1 MKIDDA
7 DQFNKLKEVW
17 KTWLRLSIRQENNM
31 SHQRRQIFAT
41 DAQAQ
46 DGMKSLLNE
55 IPRRHRRSMTDWL
68 SYGVLLAEKKRK
80 KATKENF
87 TLLGSTLYPHN
98 STGPFVY
105 NIESDCLPFNC
116 WDYKDASAGYPE
128 LNDVTEMYN
137 RYITD
142 VLKTCIERLQS
153 DGIHISFILCD
164 CTQVTNYIPDTMKF
178 DRITT
183 SNLWDYIALPRLFT
197 LLKPLLNPH
206 NQSAAIVTESHNWP
220 RQFPFL
226 DLPTIGMIDELSR
239 RKIFQD
245 TGNKNIAESHCV
257 NSFKDYCSITEEVTC
272 FARASLLDDSKKSTS
287 LIPSLDQLAAKF
299 GLRPR
304 DFICHGNKISPFRWQ
319 LNCRRITMIRG
330 TELSVEWVLV

>member
-1 MKIDDA
+1 MSGKPTVRSYGHVSKDDAESVTQAWYSLYLSQDVHTLVVGCLEDLVRISNLEVITRGIMKIDGDA
-7 DQFNKLKEVW
+7 DQFDKLKEVW

-41 DAQAQ
+41 DAQ

-68 SYGVLLAEKKRK
+68 SYGILLAEKKRK

-116 WDYKDASAGYPE
+116 WDYKDASAAYPE
-128 LNDVTEMYN
+128 LSDVTEMYN

-142 VLKTCIERLQS
+142 VLKSCIERLQQS

-164 CTQVTNYIPDTMKF
+164 CTQVTNYIPDAMKF
-178 DRITT
+178 DRTDNVEPVGLHCST
-183 SNLWDYIALPRLFT
+183 KAVHPTEAL
-197 LLKPLLNPH
+197 
-206 NQSAAIVTESHNWP
+206 A
-220 RQFPFL
+220 
-226 DLPTIGMIDELSR
+226 
-239 RKIFQD
+239 
-245 TGNKNIAESHCV
+245 
-257 NSFKDYCSITEEVTC
+257 
-272 FARASLLDDSKKSTS
+272 KSTQPVS
-287 LIPSLDQLAAKF
+287 SDTYRVTQLATTI
-299 GLRPR
+299 PV
-304 DFICHGNKISPFRWQ
+304 S
-319 LNCRRITMIRG
+319 
-330 TELSVEWVLV
+330 